1 MATVTK
7 VDKLRLVGLTKRYPS
22 LVAVDRVNLSVPEG
36 EFLTLLGPSGSGKTT
51 TLMMIAGFTASS
63 TGRIQVDGH
72 DIGHLPP
79 EKRNIG
85 VVFQNY
91 ALFPH
96 KNTFDN
102 VAFPLKMRKIPS
114 RVIAERVHWALGL
127 VQLENLGDR
136 LPRQLSGGQQ
146 QRVALARAL
155 VFQPSILLMDEP
167 LGALDKNLREQ
178 MKVELKRLHR
188 ELRST
193 IVYVTH
199 DQEEAL
205 MMSDRV
211 ALMNCGRIEQIGSAM
226 DLYERP
232 SNRFVAEFIGQSNII
247 EGCIEPAAHGSPVD
261 FVFCADG
268 ARIGLSQFP
277 DGTAPGQRSLLVL
290 RPERIGIAPRSG
302 NGNGLNCGTVIDQMY
317 IGDIIRYRIKVGDN
331 LLITVNRQNTGG
343 SYRPHLGDSVRI
355 SCAPADACVLPA

>member
-1 MATVTK
+1 MTEPVES
-7 VDKLRLVGLTKRYPS
+7 DKLRLVNLTKRHAT
-22 LVAVDRVNLSVPEG
+22 LLAVDSINLAVPKG

-51 TLMMIAGFTASS
+51 TLMMIAGFTGPSAGDVQIEGKSVV
-63 TGRIQVDGH
+63 Q
-72 DIGHLPP
+72 LPP

-96 KNTFDN
+96 MSTFEN
-102 VAFPLKMRKIPS
+102 VGFPLKMRGASKGLTTD
-114 RVIAERVHWALGL
+114 RVMWALSLVRMEGL
-127 VQLENLGDR
+127 GER

-178 MKVELKRLHR
+178 MKVELKRIHR
-188 ELRST
+188 ELRTT

-211 ALMNCGRIEQIGSAM
+211 ALMNRGRIEQIGSAM

-232 SNRFVAEFIGQSNII
+232 RNRFVAEFIGEANIVQ
-247 EGCIEPAAHGSPVD
+247 GRLDPAGKGGAAD
-261 FVFCADG
+261 FVSSAG
-268 ARIGLSQFP
+268 VRISVASIP
-277 DGTAPGQRSLLVL
+277 SGTQLGQSCLLVL
-290 RPERIGIAPRSG
+290 RPERIGLAPGFEHQDPSS
-302 NGNGLNCGTVIDQMY
+302 CGTVADQAY
-317 IGDIIRYRIKVGDN
+317 VGDTIRYRVRLPGEV
-331 LLITVNRQNTGG
+331 LVTVNRPNVEGV
-343 SYRPHLGDSVRI
+343 YRPGVGDVVRI
-355 SCAPADACVLPA
+355 SCGPNDACVLPA